1 MNHRP
6 NLFLVGAMKSG
17 TTTLHELLAPHPQ
30 IVMSEPK
37 EPCYF
42 VDPDQLRRHWPEM
55 WQRGYWKSEADYLA
69 LFPRREGALYYGE
82 SSTDYAKAPRL
93 SGVPQRMAAFN
104 PEARILFVM
113 RDPVERTISHYWHMV
128 ELRGEKRA
136 PLAAI
141 QAEPHYTEVSH
152 YAMQLRPFIELFGR
166 ERVHVLTF
174 EALTADPAAALAPIW
189 RWLGVDERFEPRRG
203 HAANVTP
210 ATVHQK
216 RVGSGPLD
224 RLRHSAL
231 WDAVGRYC
239 PPALRRLGVR
249 LVEKPVAPKQT
260 DTTAVRRHLRA
271 LQRPQTEELG
281 DLLGRR
287 FPEWKTLHGD

>member
-1 MNHRP
+1 MNRRP

-42 VDPDQLRRHWPEM
+42 VDPEQLRTHWPEM
-55 WQRGYWKSEADYLA
+55 WRRGYWKSEADYLT
-69 LFPRREGALYYGE
+69 LFPEREGALYYGE

-93 SGVPQRMAAFN
+93 AGVPQRMAAFN

-128 ELRGEKRA
+128 ELRGEKRT
-136 PLAAI
+136 PLEAI
-141 QAEPHYTEVSH
+141 RAEPHYTEVSH
-152 YAMQLRPFIELFGR
+152 YAYQLRPFLALFGR

-174 EALTADPAAALAPIW
+174 ESLTANPAASLGAIC

-216 RVGSGPLD
+216 RVGSGLLD
-224 RLRHSAL
+224 RFRHSAL
-231 WDAVGRYC
+231 WNAVGSHV
-239 PPALRRLGVR
+239 PPAIRRIGVR
-249 LVEKPVAPKQT
+249 MVEKEVAPKQT
-260 DTTAVRRHLRA
+260 DTGALREHLRA
-271 LQRPQTEELG
+271 LQRPQLAELSQ
-281 DLLGRR
+281 LLGRD
-287 FPEWKTLHGD
+287 FPEWKTLHGA